1 MNAISFLVVAAALSV
16 DYGWQQTDSGE
27 WEYIVQVE
35 PALLSSLADGERIV
49 SELPREL
56 QGVRRIVLRV
66 GTGDVPRGRI
76 PDVLQTSGQQ
86 ISGQQISGQQTSGQ
100 QISGRQTV
108 RHAGERWVGDTA
120 IPLAKEELP
129 DRPRLDFVPFNEP
142 ARVAGNRWTNEQ
154 PPLTNRDRDPPVLSV
169 PNGMFNSQKKKSAT
183 EISSFPR
190 SEKVDPYAPWSSKDN
205 QFGADIGFD
214 NRRPLP
220 GPAADDAE
228 YPPERDLIDS
238 RRQSYE
244 QGSQLA
250 DRGTGGTIGNA
261 QVRKQ
266 TKPTASIPA
275 GGKGEPTAGSAPLSS
290 SGFPT
295 ILALFLFASIGGNLY
310 LGWLAR
316 DFYWRYRDLA
326 WEMRSSSSTTE

>member
-1 MNAISFLVVAAALSV
+1 MNAISFLVVAAALGV

-66 GTGDVPRGRI
+66 GTQEVPRGRI
-76 PDVLQTSGQQ
+76 PDVMQTG
-86 ISGQQISGQQTSGQ
+86 GQQT
-100 QISGRQTV
+100 V
-108 RHAGERWVGDTA
+108 RFAGERWTGDTA

-142 ARVAGNRWTNEQ
+142 TRGVGNRWANEP
-154 PPLTNRDRDPPVLSV
+154 PPLANRDRDPPVLSV
-169 PNGMFNSQKKKSAT
+169 PNGMFSSKKKKTAT
-183 EISSFPR
+183 DLSSFPPTER
-190 SEKVDPYAPWSSKDN
+190 EVEEIPPAFPRDN
-205 QFGADIGFD
+205 RFAADRGFD

-220 GPAADDAE
+220 GPASDDAE
-228 YPPERDLIDS
+228 YPADRNLIDS
-238 RRQSYE
+238 RSQSYE
-244 QGSQLA
+244 PGSQVA
-250 DRGTGGTIGNA
+250 DRGFESTNGLPPLW
-261 QVRKQ
+261 KQ

-275 GGKGEPTAGSAPLSS
+275 GGKGAPTTGSAPLSG

-326 WEMRSSSSTTE
+326 WEMRSSSSTSE

>member
-1 MNAISFLVVAAALSV
+1 MNAISYLVVAAALGV
-16 DYGWQQTDSGE
+16 DYGWQQMDSGE

-56 QGVRRIVLRV
+56 QGVRRVVLRV
-66 GTGDVPRGRI
+66 GTDEVPRGRI
-76 PDVLQTSGQQ
+76 PDVVQA
-86 ISGQQISGQQTSGQ
+86 SGQQT
-100 QISGRQTV
+100 V
-108 RHAGERWVGDTA
+108 RRAGERWVGDTA

-142 ARVAGNRWTNEQ
+142 TRVAAGSRWTNEP
-154 PPLTNRDRDPPVLSV
+154 PPLANRDRDPPVLSV
-169 PNGMFNSQKKKSAT
+169 PNRMFNSPKKKTAT
-183 EISSFPR
+183 EISSIPR
-190 SEKVDPYAPWSSKDN
+190 LENDVEPYPPAISRDN
-205 QFGADIGFD
+205 RFAADSGFD

-220 GPAADDAE
+220 GPASDDAE
-228 YPPERDLIDS
+228 YPPERDFIDS
-238 RRQSYE
+238 RSQPYE
-244 QGSQLA
+244 QGSRLA
-250 DRGTGGTIGNA
+250 DRGTDSTFSGA
-261 QVRKQ
+261 QVRRPN
-266 TKPTASIPA
+266 KPTASIPA
-275 GGKGEPTAGSAPLSS
+275 GGKGDSPAGSAPLSS

-326 WEMRSSSSTTE
+326 WEMRSGSSTSE